1 VAKITDP
8 ELLDAGKVLKRLTI
22 STLTG
27 VIGVAVVD
35 LGVVGCAGCIY
46 LGELLLEKIGY
57 HFEKFVSVMDSRI
70 LGVLLLIVSVF
81 AVVLASRDMYLY
93 LVRSERKR
101 AEEQEHAKLPVAA
114 PTAAAQRQRG
124 RTQKTGSS
132 EKPVPTE
139 KAAEQKSV

>member
-1 VAKITDP
+1 MAKITDP
-8 ELLDAGKVLKRLTI
+8 ELLEAAKVLKRLAI

-46 LGELLLEKIGY
+46 IGELLLEKIGY
-57 HFEKFVSVMDSRI
+57 HFEKFVSVLDSRI

-93 LVRSERKR
+93 LIRSENKH
-101 AEEQEHAKLPVAA
+101 AEEHEHAKPPVAA
-114 PTAAAQRQRG
+114 PTVTSQRQRG
-124 RTQKTGSS
+124 RPPKTGLA
-132 EKPVPTE
+132 EKPVITE
-139 KAAEQKSV
+139 KTVEQKSV